1 MAAPSDV
8 LQVLRDYGPLPA
20 VTIGDTVG
28 DVSGLLGPLADEG
41 LIERVGE
48 GALERYGLTRQ
59 GWSVTA
65 DRG

>member
-20 VTIGDTVG
+20 VMIDDTLG
-28 DVSGLLGPLADEG
+28 DVSALLGPLADEG
-41 LIERVGE
+41 LIERVGD
-48 GALERYGLTRQ
+48 GSLERYGLTRE
-59 GWSVTA
+59 GWAATA